1 MLEKVQYERLFPH
14 EFEARIKACPVAY
27 VPVGSLEWHGE
38 HLALG
43 NDALKMH
50 ALCCEAARKG
60 GGIVYP
66 PIYYCI
72 PGLCNADPSR
82 YAHDSTF
89 YGEPDVLRGL
99 LLSTLRGL
107 ERVGFK
113 AAILATGHTP
123 HEQIELMKEVARAY
137 PGKMKVHG
145 TCDMEF
151 GSEIHFT
158 SDHAAMWETS
168 LLWHFEPGLVDLTL
182 LDPNPTVKPYNVYGQ
197 DPRTQASPRLG
208 ATAAE
213 IIARDMAEL
222 TGRLLREQKSD
233 S

>member
-1 MLEKVQYERLFPH
+1 MTSKVQYERLFPA
-14 EFEARIKACPVAY
+14 EFEERINAFPVVY

-50 ALCCEAARKG
+50 ALCCLAASKG
-60 GGIVYP
+60 GGVVYP
-66 PIYYCI
+66 PVYYCI

-82 YAHDSTF
+82 YTHDSTF
-89 YGEPDVLRGL
+89 YGEPAVLKGL

-113 AAILATGHTP
+113 VAILTTGHTP
-123 HEQIELMKEVARAY
+123 REQIEMMKEVARDYDGA
-137 PGKMKVHG
+137 MKVHG

-151 GSEIHFT
+151 ADEINFT

-168 LLWHFEPGLVDLTL
+168 LLWHFHPGLVDLTR
-182 LDPNPTVKPYNVYGQ
+182 LDRDPAVKPFNVYGK
-197 DPRTQASPRLG
+197 DPRTEASPSLG
-208 ATAAE
+208 AKAAD

-222 TGRLLREQKSD
+222 AAKLLRGD
-233 S
+233 A